1 MSTLDIQFR
10 STSFIPKWCVNFQMM
25 FIFFALDDVKSRL
38 FFMLSA
44 SYFST
49 SWFNFCISCWLYIIS
64 LTLPCS
70 WLCTLPPCVFFVL
83 LDFPVRWNVTN
94 VRTPLSLR
102 RSSGSMSNAASS
114 NGAERNLT
122 CVEPLQT
129 VQWNWVVGAKCLST
143 SREMWKSGVL
153 FLSPIRLVISCCQG
167 TSCAWF
173 PSH

>member
-1 MSTLDIQFR
+1 MLAPIL
-10 STSFIPKWCVNFQMM
+10 
-25 FIFFALDDVKSRL
+25 FFFFLIEKNKQTGLLSYLPSEEGKFVSHPLLPSAAGCALSVKPCHALD
-38 FFMLSA
+38 
-44 SYFST
+44 
-49 SWFNFCISCWLYIIS
+49 
-64 LTLPCS
+64 
-70 WLCTLPPCVFFVL
+70 CVPFRHVCFFVL

-102 RSSGSMSNAASS
+102 RSSGSLSIAASS
-114 NGAERNLT
+114 NGAEQNLT

-167 TSCAWF
+167 TSCA
-173 PSH
+173 